1 MRIAYI
7 LEWDISYD
15 SGVFN
20 KVLSQ
25 VKVWISKGHNVKIY
39 AITQNKR
46 SDKLEDYIQQ
56 YSINFSFLNSNLK
69 AYINRIISIKKVE
82 KDLNNFNPHIIY
94 IRQPIWYPGINKFL
108 LKFNSIMELNTD
120 DLNEVKLFPKL
131 KQYIYLYG
139 REKIINSVKGFVSVS
154 YEIEKLYKKYNK
166 PIITIANGYDISQI
180 PKFEK
185 NINKRKQI
193 IFVGTPN
200 QEWHGVEKIV
210 YLAKMLKEFDFHI
223 VGPILNL
230 PEKINN
236 IKFHGYLAKKDL
248 FELYKKMDVGIGT
261 LSLYKNRMQE
271 ASPLKVREYIAFRLP
286 VILGYKDTDLEG
298 KEYVL
303 NIGNYENNVSDNID
317 KIREFVNISD
327 KLSKKI
333 NPEIISYENK
343 EKKRLEFFE
352 YDVLRKKDQF

>member
-7 LEWDISYD
+7 LEWDISCD

-25 VKVWISKGHNVKIY
+25 AKVWISKGHNVKIY
-39 AITQNKR
+39 AITPNKR
-46 SDKLEDYIQQ
+46 NDKLEDYIQQ
-56 YSINFSFLNSNLK
+56 YSNNLK
-69 AYINRIISIKKVE
+69 FMNSSLKTYINKILSIKKVE
-82 KDLNNFNPHIIY
+82 KDLNIFSPDIVY
-94 IRQPIWYPGINKFL
+94 IRQPIWYPGIDKFL
-108 LKFNSIMELNTD
+108 LKFNSIMELNTN
-120 DLNEVKLFPKL
+120 DLNEIKLLPKI

-185 NINKRKQI
+185 NMNKRKQI
-193 IFVGTPN
+193 IFVGSPN
-200 QEWHGVEKIV
+200 QEWHGVEKII

-230 PEKINN
+230 PEKIDN
-236 IKFHGYLAKKDL
+236 IKLHGYLSKKEL

-261 LSLYKNRMQE
+261 LSLYKNNMQE

-298 KEYVL
+298 KGYVL
-303 NIGNYENNVSDNID
+303 NIGNYENNVIDNID
-317 KIREFVNISD
+317 KIRKFINISD
-327 KLSKKI
+327 KLYEKI
-333 NPEIISYENK
+333 SPEIISYENK
-343 EKKRLEFFE
+343 EKKRLEFFKS
-352 YDVLRKKDQF
+352 VKI